1 MKANNWFDNIDK
13 APKIDFN
20 MQLQSKGLNK
30 LIKYLFE
37 LIPDKPPQKAYM
49 SKLRECLRIV
59 LINLNNTDGYIS
71 YSRNDHTPEYKSKKY
86 SARNI
91 SKVVDFLSSNGWV
104 ENKIGFFNDNPEHCR
119 RSRMRCL
126 DKLKGLF
133 NTYEVN
139 QNDISIDKKSDLII
153 LKDIF
158 KKPIPYKD
166 TDFTI
171 SAKDNLKKINEL
183 LSYHNITKGNG
194 YTINRKDL
202 HRVFNGDFEHGGRF
216 YGPEWQS
223 LNGNERLSIKIDNSP
238 VIELD
243 FKALHPTILYAING
257 IQLQEDPYSLNGC
270 SHKIRNFL
278 KVVMLILINTGDKE
292 KARRALQGRINI
304 GEIIKP
310 RKIEDLKAL
319 IEAFIDK
326 HSAIKNLFNSNTG
339 LKLQRLD
346 ADICESVQMQFY
358 QNGIP
363 VLSVHDSFV
372 INAVFEKKLH
382 EIMEET
388 FYNKFKKRCQVTKKG
403 KKSF

>member
-1 MKANNWFDNIDK
+1 MKANNWVDNLDK

-30 LIKYLFE
+30 LIKHLFD
-37 LIPDKPPQKAYM
+37 LIPDKPQQKAYM

-91 SKVVDFLSSNGWV
+91 SKVVDFLSSNGFV
-104 ENKIGFFNDNPEHCR
+104 ENKTGYFFDNPAVRR

-126 DKLKGLF
+126 DKLKKLF
-133 NTYEVN
+133 NDYEIN
-139 QNDISIDKKSDLII
+139 QDDIRIDKKSDLII
-153 LKDIF
+153 LRDKSQ
-158 KKPIPYKD
+158 KPIPYKD
-166 TDFTI
+166 TDFTLI
-171 SAKDNLKKINEL
+171 AKGNLNKINEL
-183 LSYHNITKGNG
+183 LSYHDITKGNG
-194 YTINRKDL
+194 YAIHRKAL
-202 HRVFNGDFEHGGRF
+202 HRVFNEDFEHGGRF

-223 LNGNERLSIKIDNSP
+223 LNGDERLSMKIDNSP

-257 IQLQEDPYSLNGC
+257 IQLQEDPYSLSGC
-270 SHKIRNFL
+270 SHEIREFL

-292 KARRALQGRINI
+292 KARRAIQNLINK
-304 GEIIKP
+304 GDIIKP
-310 RKIEDLKAL
+310 REIEDLKVV
-319 IEAFIDK
+319 IKAFIDK
-326 HSAIKNLFNSNTG
+326 HNDIKNLFDSNTG

-346 ADICESVQMQFY
+346 ADICESVQMHFY
-358 QNGIP
+358 QNGVP

-372 INAVFEKKLH
+372 INAIFEKKLY
-382 EIMEET
+382 ET
-388 FYNKFKKRCQVTKKG
+388 MQEVFYNKFKKRCQVTKKG

>member
-1 MKANNWFDNIDK
+1 MKANNWFDNIYK

-30 LIKYLFE
+30 LIKYLFDF
-37 LIPDKPPQKAYM
+37 IPDKPQQKAYKN
-49 SKLRECLRIV
+49 KLRECLRIV

-71 YSRNDHTPEYKSKKY
+71 YSRNYHAPEYKSKKY

-91 SKVVDFLSSNGWV
+91 SKIVDFLSSKGFV
-104 ENKIGFFNDNPEHCR
+104 ENKLGFFFDSPEHCR
-119 RSRMRCL
+119 MSRVRSL
-126 DKLKGLF
+126 NNLKDLF
-133 NTYEVN
+133 NNYEVN
-139 QNDISIDKKSDLII
+139 QNDIRIDKKSDLII
-153 LKDIF
+153 LRDKSQ
-158 KKPIPYKD
+158 KPIPYKD
-166 TDFTI
+166 TDFTL
-171 SAKDNLKKINEL
+171 SAKDKLKKINEL
-183 LSYHNITKGNG
+183 LSYHDITRGNG
-194 YTINRKDL
+194 YAINRKVM
-202 HRVFNGDFEHGGRF
+202 HRVFNEDFRHGGRF

-223 LNGNERLSIKIDNSP
+223 LNGDERLSMRIDNSP

-270 SHKIRNFL
+270 SHKIRDFL
-278 KVVMLILINTGDKE
+278 KVVMLILINTGDLE
-292 KARRALQGRINI
+292 KARRALQGRINK

-310 RKIEDLKAL
+310 REIEDLKVL

-326 HSAIKNLFNSNTG
+326 HSAIKNLFDSNTG

-346 ADICESVQMQFY
+346 ADICESVHKYFY
-358 QNGIP
+358 QNGSP

-372 INAVFEKKLH
+372 VNAVFEKKLH
-382 EIMEET
+382 EIMEEV
-388 FYNKFKKRCQVTKKG
+388 FYNKFKKMCQVTKKG